1 MLNESLVKAIK
12 SEPKTAAA
20 QQAKKMG
27 LTYVGFGRYAD
38 KTGNVAYIVQDE
50 KLIPFKKDED
60 IQGMFSKADEA
71 EKKAAIKA
79 KIAPKKPKPKDGKP
93 EPKPGPS
100 EHDLMRKE
108 ASGLLSANKKL
119 KTADSAAIKQHQE
132 EIKAVDAEL
141 SSYYAGIFSEEEE
154 AAIRAY
160 TDTGFEMLNQYL
172 YNGHAEGTDYY
183 MGKQI
188 EDGVAKLDAAFE
200 ETSSPI
206 QYSTYTGLS
215 DRYKAESFEIGKEY
229 VFKGYVSSSLD
240 HNIATTFAGG
250 AESKMP
256 KAKPKPGKAGAAPGG
271 GSVMLELEVPK
282 GGKAIYL
289 ANTSETEDEY
299 ETLLPRGSRVKVV
312 SGPHTLPGDVLKKGS
327 GNMTIFKCKIVQNE

>member
-60 IQGMFSKADEA
+60 IQKMFSKADET

-79 KIAPKKPKPKDGKP
+79 KIAPKKPKPKVGDKP
-93 EPKPGPS
+93 EPKPGPA

-108 ASGLLSANKKL
+108 AGGLLSANKKL
-119 KTADSAAIKQHQE
+119 KTADNAAIRQHQE

-154 AAIRAY
+154 AAIQAY
-160 TDTGFEMLNQYL
+160 TGSGFESINQYL

-200 ETSSPI
+200 EALSPI

-240 HNIATTFAGG
+240 HGVATTFAGG

-256 KAKPKPGKAGAAPGG
+256 KPKAKTGATPGG
-271 GSVMLELEVPK
+271 GGVMLELEVPK

-289 ANTSETEDEY
+289 ANTSDTENEY
-299 ETLLPRGSRVKVV
+299 ETLLPRGSRIKVV